1 MSENEMKYPPIPPD
15 DHTRKLTF
23 AQPECDGELTHIGLV
38 GDTYTVTVSGKDADN
53 RFCVIDM
60 HVPPGGGPGPH
71 RHNYEETFV
80 VLDGEIEATFRGDVL
95 TVRAG
100 ETIHIPANAPHHFH
114 NASSQPARLLCICAP
129 AGIENFFMAVGV
141 PVATRTSPPPHL
153 SEPETAEFIQK
164 ARALAPQYHTEVL

>member
-1 MSENEMKYPPIPPD
+1 MSANEMKFPPIPPD
-15 DHTRKLTF
+15 DHTRSLMF
-23 AQPECDGELTHIGLV
+23 AQPDRDGELTHIGLV
-38 GDTYTVTVSGKDADN
+38 GDTYTVTVAGKDTEN

-80 VLDGEIEATFRGDVL
+80 VLDGEIEATFRGDQS
-95 TVRAG
+95 TIRAG
-100 ETIHIPANAPHHFH
+100 ETINIPSNAPHHFH

-141 PVATRTSPPPHL
+141 PVATRTTPPPPL
-153 SEPETAEFIQK
+153 KETEMAEFIQK
-164 ARALAPQYHTEVL
+164 ARALAPQYHTEIL